1 MSAEIDLPF
10 EWQPE
15 IESSDINTH
24 RKLSI
29 LRYEAKCPFNLEQI
43 SRHFKRNKLKFGR
56 DFGCIDDIINK
67 QSIHLLFA
75 KMGDLRHSSA
85 IFDPKTKE
93 YLSSTS
99 FKIKNLI
106 ISITHVD
113 NFPDDENN
121 LNLLVFN
128 GGGIKNERL
137 FAQYRSILAG
147 SQPKQL
153 EFNERELRNLCFNKF
168 ESNLSEISFNP
179 VKEPGFGNTHQA
191 EYQSERSSILDP
203 NAEKIKELKE
213 NNSIII
219 TGFKSSI
226 ISKHD
231 NLSKEAEV
239 RFTINNTG
247 KIELEFPKLLWIELE
262 ANEQI
267 EIKFYEFARKI
278 YDEIISRELY
288 NLPAKHEIAP
298 NQKLITS
305 FPGAS
310 NE

>member
-1 MSAEIDLPF
+1 MNDEVDLPF
-10 EWQPE
+10 EWELE

-29 LRYEAKCPFNLEQI
+29 LRYETKCSFNLEQI
-43 SRHFKRNKLKFGR
+43 SQHFKRNRLKFGR
-56 DFGCIDDIINK
+56 DFGCIDDIKNE

-85 IFDPKTKE
+85 IFDSKTKE

-106 ISITHVD
+106 VSTIHVD
-113 NFPDDENN
+113 NFQDETNN

-128 GGGIKNERL
+128 GGGTKNERL
-137 FAQYRSILAG
+137 FAQYRSILAD

-153 EFNERELRNLCFNKF
+153 EFDEYELRNLCFDKF

-179 VKEPGFGNTHQA
+179 VKEPGFGNTQQA
-191 EYQSERSSILDP
+191 EYQSERRSILDP
-203 NAEKIKELKE
+203 NAEKIKELKDS
-213 NNSIII
+213 NNIII

-239 RFTINNTG
+239 RFTINSTG
-247 KIELEFPKLLWIELE
+247 KIELEFPKLAWIDVEP
-262 ANEQI
+262 NKKI

-278 YDEIISRELY
+278 YDEIVSKELY
-288 NLPAKHEIAP
+288 KLSTKYGIAP
-298 NQKLITS
+298 SQKLITS
-305 FPGAS
+305 FRGVS